1 MLITI
6 LLFIVCVLP
15 SGASANLYL
24 QMAPYAKKT
33 SVSSG
38 LPVLWFLPLALLF
51 GILSLARGEN
61 HFVLWAALLGGVCLF
76 AAAFLLI
83 RSMQSS
89 QFSFSVILVN
99 LNFLIPVI
107 LSAIF
112 LSERPG
118 ILQWIGTFIPV
129 IVIILLYFKPGEKI
143 GFILMPVLACL
154 SNGLLNYCIK
164 INANAGGDTSVF
176 FAVLYLTG
184 AVCGA
189 VAFLI
194 FKLIE
199 RRKEKTQ
206 EPVEEPARKWPLSAI
221 LSIPGMAVCNGLT
234 YWAEAL
240 LGSRVNASAQ
250 FTIVTSASILISL
263 IIGALFQK
271 EKWTWKTT
279 VALLLCL
286 IAIAFQSGAFFQE

>member
-1 MLITI
+1 MLITV
-6 LLFIVCVLP
+6 LLFVVCVLP

-24 QMAPYAKKT
+24 QLAPYAQKKST
-33 SVSSG
+33 SSV
-38 LPVLWFLPLALLF
+38 LPVLWFLPLTLLF
-51 GILSLARGEN
+51 GLISLIRGEKN
-61 HFVLWAALLGGVCLF
+61 FALWAAIFGGACLF
-76 AAAFLLI
+76 LAAFLLI

-107 LSAIF
+107 LSAVF

-118 ILQWIGTFIPV
+118 VLQWVGTFIPV
-129 IVIILLYFKPGEKI
+129 LAIILLYFKPSEKI
-143 GFILMPVLACL
+143 GFIMMPVCACL
-154 SNGLLNYCIK
+154 SNGLLNFCIK
-164 INANAGGDTSVF
+164 INANAEGETAPF
-176 FAVLYLTG
+176 FAVLYLSG
-184 AVCGA
+184 ALCGI
-189 VAFLI
+189 VAYLV
-194 FKLIE
+194 FKWT
-199 RRKEKTQ
+199 EKRNCESETDP
-206 EPVEEPARKWPLSAI
+206 EPKQKWPLSAI
-221 LSIPGMAVCNGLT
+221 LSIPGMALCNGLT

-263 IIGALFQK
+263 IIGAWFQK

-286 IAIAFQSGAFFQE
+286 VAIGFQSGAFFQE